1 MALVALAVAAMPLM
15 PVKGYSPQ
23 AAADR
28 AARHAAGHLAR
39 LSYAADGPTT
49 AANAAERL
57 QLIAAWERDFLLVS
71 GIMGQPNVTDS
82 NPPRPDKGVLMRFEL
97 LLRVPE
103 SRLPRLWHVVVEYR
117 ANFTAARPYEVPRKA
132 PAVALDADLRCV
144 DPTALHAPWPSRLK
158 DVPHVRLHARAP
170 LAEGGS
176 AGAGAVGLSALLTPD
191 EAIPS
196 RAARRAAA
204 NYSDIGRSA
213 GAPTVHGKAAANGT
227 RSSSGGGGRVGVLG
241 VLASMLCFSSGR
253 AER

>member
-1 MALVALAVAAMPLM
+1 M
-15 PVKGYSPQ
+15 Q
-23 AAADR
+23 
-28 AARHAAGHLAR
+28 
-39 LSYAADGPTT
+39 
-49 AANAAERL
+49 
-57 QLIAAWERDFLLVS
+57 
-71 GIMGQPNVTDS
+71 
-82 NPPRPDKGVLMRFEL
+82 
-97 LLRVPE
+97 
-103 SRLPRLWHVVVEYR
+103 
-117 ANFTAARPYEVPRKA
+117 A